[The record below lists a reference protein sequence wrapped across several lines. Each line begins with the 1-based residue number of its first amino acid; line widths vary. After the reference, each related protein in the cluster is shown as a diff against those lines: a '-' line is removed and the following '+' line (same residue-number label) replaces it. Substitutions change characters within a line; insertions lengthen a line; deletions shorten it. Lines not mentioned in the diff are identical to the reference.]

1 MWYGHEGMHG
11 GGAWIPTII
20 GLVVLAG
27 LVALV
32 VWIVLRM
39 TRHEAQAAPM
49 SALTMSGPTMS
60 GAGRPDAALE
70 ALRLRYARGEID
82 RDTYARIAADL
93 GGAVPPAPPEG

>member
-11 GGAWIPTII
+11 DGAWIPMII

-32 VWIVLRM
+32 VWLVLRV
-39 TRHEAQAAPM
+39 TRNDAPM

-82 RDTYARIAADL
+82 RDAYARIAADL
-93 GGAVPPAPPEG
+93 GGAVPPTPPEG

>member
-11 GGAWIPTII
+11 DGAWIPMII

-32 VWIVLRM
+32 VWLVLRV
-39 TRHEAQAAPM
+39 TRNEAPSAPM
-49 SALTMSGPTMS
+49 SALTMS

-93 GGAVPPAPPEG
+93 GGAVPPTPPEG